1 MPVRRRRSPVGD
13 GCARQMRVMPELR
26 RFTRFRVSLPV
37 MNQGAQSPENEC
49 AGVVRNVSDGGLM
62 AEFPVRLEPGSV
74 VRLLLRTG
82 RRAVSVEGRIVWT
95 AAAGAMIRHGFAFPE
110 PRGDDLAAELFSRGH
125 Q

>member
-1 MPVRRRRSPVGD
+1 MSLMPV
-13 GCARQMRVMPELR
+13 LR

-37 MNQGAQSPENEC
+37 MSQGAQSPGNEC

-74 VRLLLRTG
+74 VRLLLQTG
-82 RRAVSVEGRIVWT
+82 RGALAAEGRVVWT
-95 AAAGAMIRHGFAFPE
+95 AAAGAMVRHGFAFPE
-110 PRGDDLAAELFSRGH
+110 PRGDDLAAKLFTRGH